1 MAGIVVKKRLAVG
14 AASPGEG
21 PHADGLTTK
30 LRRAARLAA
39 LAALLAT
46 PATADVAEAVRD
58 VITPAYADLA
68 DRAAALAEAAAKDCA
83 DNAALRLGF
92 ASVWDAWARIDFLR
106 IGPVETDG
114 RGLAMAF
121 WPDPKS
127 SGLRAQQALLD
138 DGAALADRPDDFAR
152 LSVAARGL
160 SGLERLLYPSNLT
173 GAEADLCRLTR
184 ATAADLA
191 RMTAVIATEWPAYAA
206 TLTQPGGDN
215 TLYLTETEARQ
226 ALYTQLVTGLG
237 TLETTRLGRPLG
249 TFDKPRPE
257 RAEALAS
264 SRALAN
270 IVQSLTGMRDLAL
283 ALDPNAARTRAAFDH
298 ALTLANGLDDPALA
312 GVADPQS
319 RLKIEILQQ
328 AVAATHQAVE
338 AEIGP
343 ALGVSTG
350 FNAKDGD

>member
-1 MAGIVVKKRLAVG
+1 MAGIVVREQAPDEAIRAMRRG
-14 AASPGEG
+14 ASRWATPLRVV
-21 PHADGLTTK
+21 ALT
-30 LRRAARLAA
+30 
-39 LAALLAT
+39 ALLST
-46 PATADVAEAVRD
+46 PAAADVAEAVAD
-58 VITPAYADLA
+58 VITPAYAALA
-68 DRAAALAEAAAKDCA
+68 DRAADLAETASRDCA
-83 DNAALRLGF
+83 DTPALHAGF

-138 DGAALADRPDDFAR
+138 DGAALADDPDGFAR

-160 SGLERLLYPSNLT
+160 SGLERLIYPSALT
-173 GAEADLCRLTR
+173 GEPDATCRLIR

-191 RMTAVIATEWPAYAA
+191 RMTAAIAAEWPAYAT

-237 TLETTRLGRPLG
+237 ALETMRLGRPLG

-257 RAEALAS
+257 RAEAVAS
-264 SRALAN
+264 ARSLAN

-283 ALDPNAARTRAAFDH
+283 ALDPDAARSRAAFDH
-298 ALTLANGLDDPALA
+298 ALTLAAQLDDPALY
-312 GVADPQS
+312 GVTQPQG
-319 RLKIEILQQ
+319 RLEIEIVQQ
-328 AVAATHQAVE
+328 AVVAARQAVE

-343 ALGVSTG
+343 ALGVSAG
-350 FNAKDGD
+350 FNAQDGD